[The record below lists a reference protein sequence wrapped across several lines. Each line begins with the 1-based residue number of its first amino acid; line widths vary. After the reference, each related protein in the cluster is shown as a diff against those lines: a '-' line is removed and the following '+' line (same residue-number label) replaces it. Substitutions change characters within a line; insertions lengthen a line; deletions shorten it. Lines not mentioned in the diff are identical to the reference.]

1 MRILNKILVFVLG
14 VCLTM
19 GVVYTGGTA
28 KVSAAE
34 SIKNKLTVSG
44 GTLTESEKRRNKR
57 FENVRY
63 GYGRIP
69 SEVRRRRV

>member
-28 KVSAAE
+28 KVSAEE
-34 SIKNKLTVSG
+34 SIKNNGSVTTNG
-44 GTLTESEKRRNKR
+44 
-57 FENVRY
+57 
-63 GYGRIP
+63 
-69 SEVRRRRV
+69 